1 MAPSPSPAPAHP
13 AAPAAEA
20 SELTTAWQRVVEEV
34 MRKKPMLGAVLAQA
48 TPVQVSAGELTIAVA
63 GNHFH
68 RDLLA
73 DRANRDLVLAAVR
86 RWVRD
91 AERFTVA
98 EGPGGGGDIAGHPAV
113 QAAITEF
120 EGEVVTVRPRPREG
134 EGQ

>member
-1 MAPSPSPAPAHP
+1 LA
-13 AAPAAEA
+13 
-20 SELTTAWQRVVEEV
+20 TTWQRIVDEV

-48 TPVQVSAGELTIAVA
+48 TPLGVSGGELTLTLA

-68 RDLLA
+68 RELLA

-86 RWVRD
+86 RWLRD
-91 AERFTVA
+91 VERLTVSEA
-98 EGPGGGGDIAGHPAV
+98 PASPDLAGHPAV

-120 EGEVVTVRPRPREG
+120 EGEVVAVRPRPREG